1 MMIVAMLIAL
11 TACDSKKERLQD
23 SDESHHYLYFKDS
36 SKNDHATAI
45 FFNSNSAESEEVE
58 MTACSED
65 SNSHE
70 GICF

>member
-1 MMIVAMLIAL
+1 MIVAMLIAL

-45 FFNSNSAESEEVE
+45 FFNSNSAER
-58 MTACSED
+58 
-65 SNSHE
+65 
-70 GICF
+70 G